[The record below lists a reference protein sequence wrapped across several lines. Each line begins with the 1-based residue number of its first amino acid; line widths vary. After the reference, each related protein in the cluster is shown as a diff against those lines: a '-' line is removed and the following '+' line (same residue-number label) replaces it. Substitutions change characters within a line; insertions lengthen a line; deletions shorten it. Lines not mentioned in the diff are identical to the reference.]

1 MGIADKSHFFIEQEF
16 IEIIYCQYYPAIW
29 GVISNTLLVWKKNVN
44 TLPRVAMNWKICPFG
59 NLHPMA
65 LEIALGPRGANSGG
79 VFSNTSLL
87 SAAYYYNTS
96 HVGKAFSCKKHSQT
110 KVSLIKCASVCLPEF
125 YSDFI
130 ENLKADVPK
139 PT

>member
-1 MGIADKSHFFIEQEF
+1 MGIADKSHFFIEQEL

-29 GVISNTLLVWKKNVN
+29 GVISNTLPVWKKNVN

-87 SAAYYYNTS
+87 SEKFCHPRS
-96 HVGKAFSCKKHSQT
+96 R
-110 KVSLIKCASVCLPEF
+110 L
-125 YSDFI
+125 
-130 ENLKADVPK
+130 
-139 PT
+139 